1 MNVEQYLAERRAMV
15 EVALERALVPGDGVP
30 PRLHEAMR
38 YAVFSGGKRVRPI
51 LSLMACEAAGGAPEQ
66 ALPFACALELIHTYS
81 LVHDDLP
88 AMDDDDLRR
97 GRPTVH
103 VAFDEALAI
112 LAGDALLTEAFRL
125 AAAGAASAGLEPA
138 RALGVIAAIAA
149 AAGAGGMVGG
159 QVADLEAEGVAADE
173 ALVAAIHRRKT
184 AALLAAAV
192 EAGAVAGG
200 ASDDDLR
207 ALTTYGEA
215 LGLAFQVADDLLDAT
230 ASTTVTG
237 KREGGDAAHGKATYP
252 AVLGVEGARR
262 VARELLAR
270 CLDALAPLGAR
281 AEPLRALA
289 TFIVERAAGH

>member
-1 MNVEQYLAERRAMV
+1 VNVEQYLAERRGMV
-15 EVALERALVPGDGVP
+15 EAALERALVPTEGVP

-38 YAVFSGGKRVRPI
+38 YAVFSGGKRVRPV
-51 LSLMACEAAGGAPEQ
+51 LSLMACEAAGGAPER

-103 VAFDEALAI
+103 IAFDEALAI

-125 AAAGAASAGLEPA
+125 AADGALAVGLEPA
-138 RALGVIAAIAA
+138 RALRVVGAIAV
-149 AAGAGGMVGG
+149 AAGAAGMVGG
-159 QVADLEAEGVAADE
+159 QVADLEAEGVVADE
-173 ALVAAIHRRKT
+173 ALVASIHRRKT
-184 AALLAAAV
+184 AALIAAAI
-192 EAGAVAGG
+192 EAGAIAGG
-200 ASDDDLR
+200 AADDDLR
-207 ALTTYGEA
+207 ALNVYGQA

-230 ASTTVTG
+230 ASTSVTG

-252 AVLGVEGARR
+252 AVLGLDGARR
-262 VARELLAR
+262 VARDLLAR
-270 CLDALAPLGAR
+270 CLDAVAPLGAR

-289 TFIVERAAGH
+289 TFIVERAAGR